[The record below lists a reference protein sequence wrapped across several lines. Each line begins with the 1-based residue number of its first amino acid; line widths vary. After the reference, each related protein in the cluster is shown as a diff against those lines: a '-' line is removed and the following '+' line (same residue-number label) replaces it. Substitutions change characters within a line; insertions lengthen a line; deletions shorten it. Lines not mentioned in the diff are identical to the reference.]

1 VKTLALLAVLAVQAS
16 QPSLLTGLGPALH
29 SLRDHL
35 AEHKSTFGAT
45 PDLTVAKH
53 RLRDWVDSRLAG
65 AGADLDV
72 ITFGGMLHRELAD
85 ANLFCTDLQDECDWN
100 FLGYVDDVR
109 LTRSGGFL
117 TIVTAVGIYC
127 GYDESA
133 YVYTF
138 TAGKWQRLW
147 EHERNTYTD
156 TGYLPQT
163 VHDVQISEPDAAGT
177 RLVLSLGSQTIC
189 GGAFKDL
196 YARAWRLDAAGESAL
211 ALDWTAHAN
220 DTYPPLQGRVFP
232 DAVLFQ
238 FTTGGLLSG
247 DVHTAVRRFRIDGT
261 VAAQMDPVASLPRDF
276 VAEWLSAPWSESRT
290 RSASASLEARHKELS
305 RSDGVGDTPESTRRC
320 SSAPDLWQVAT
331 HLYEKPKRYFRVR
344 WSDGYRF
351 TLVDVS
357 EKPFPD
363 CTLEDERGESYP
375 DLLGQSSR

>member
-1 VKTLALLAVLAVQAS
+1 VKTLALLAALVLQAS
-16 QPSLLTGLGPALH
+16 QPSPLAGLGPALR

-35 AEHKSTFGAT
+35 AEHKATFGAT

-53 RLRDWVDSRLAG
+53 QLRDWVDSRLAR

-72 ITFGGMLHRELAD
+72 ISFGDGLHRELAD
-85 ANLFCTDLQDECDWN
+85 ANLLCRDLQDECDWN

-109 LTRSGGFL
+109 VARSGGFL
-117 TIVTAVGIYC
+117 TIVTAMGIYC

-138 TAGKWQRLW
+138 SGGRWQRLW

-163 VHDVQISEPDAAGT
+163 VHDILVSAPDARGA
-177 RLVLSLGSQTIC
+177 RLLLTLGSQTIC

-196 YARAWRLDAAGESAL
+196 YARAWRIDEGGGSAL

-232 DAVLFQ
+232 DGVLFQ

-247 DVHTAVRRFRIDGT
+247 DVHTAIRHFRIDGVSAT
-261 VAAQMDPVASLPRDF
+261 QVDPIASLPRDF
-276 VAEWLSAPWSESRT
+276 VVEWLSAPWNESRT
-290 RSASASLEARHKELS
+290 RSESASLEARHRELS
-305 RSDGVGDTPESTRRC
+305 RTDGVGDIPDSTLRC

-344 WSDGYRF
+344 WQDSYRF
-351 TLVDVS
+351 TVVDVS

-363 CTLEDERGESYP
+363 CTLEDDRGESYP
-375 DLLGQSSR
+375 DLLGQLPR